1 MDKKRVLIIC
11 TGNVARSQMGEG
23 LLRHFGGDRF
33 EVFSGGLSPSYVRP
47 NAIAVMK
54 ELGID
59 ISHHRSK
66 SVNEFVDDEPF
77 DYVITV
83 CDHASEHCPVFPGP
97 AKRIHW
103 SIDDPVAPG
112 GEEAQLAAFRAAR
125 DDLKSRI
132 QEFVAN
138 EGGTH
143 ASGVLGNQKI

>member
-1 MDKKRVLIIC
+1 MTEKKRVLVLC
-11 TGNVARSQMGEG
+11 TGNVARSQMAEG
-23 LLRHFGGDRF
+23 LLRHMAGDRF
-33 EVFSGGLSPSYVRP
+33 EVFSAGLSPSYVRP

-66 SVNEFVDDEPF
+66 SMNEFLDTPF

-103 SIDDPVAPG
+103 SIDDPVAPS
-112 GEEAQLAAFRAAR
+112 GEAAQLEAFRHAR
-125 DDLKSRI
+125 DDLQQRFRDFIEQEKSTV
-132 QEFVAN
+132 EN
-138 EGGTH
+138 
-143 ASGVLGNQKI
+143 

>member
-1 MDKKRVLIIC
+1 MTDKKRVLILC

-33 EVFSGGLSPSYVRP
+33 EVFSGGLVPSYVRP
-47 NAIAVMK
+47 NAIAVMR
-54 ELGID
+54 EIGID

-66 SVNEFVDDEPF
+66 SLNEFIESPF

-83 CDHASEHCPVFPGP
+83 CDHASEHCPIFPGP

-112 GEEAQLAAFRAAR
+112 GEEAQLQAFREAR

-132 QEFVAN
+132 QDFVKQ
-138 EGGTH
+138 ETP
-143 ASGVLGNQKI
+143 